1 MTEEEAK
8 AEGFELEDYE
18 TEVIEIWPDNE
29 LPIGLFRMIGTR
41 WRYPP
46 MGGPP
51 TVLDW
56 PSVYPLM
63 DRLKLSDDEWNA
75 LHSDIMLMEVEAIK
89 AAPKPKSDTDL

>member
-1 MTEEEAK
+1 
-8 AEGFELEDYE
+8 
-18 TEVIEIWPDNE
+18 
-29 LPIGLFRMIGTR
+29 
-41 WRYPP
+41 

-51 TVLDW
+51 TGLDW